1 MGFQCYFSLNFRLK
15 VVERSHNKRH
25 NAFPSQAMRYH
36 YDNGYTV
43 GLIVFNKVSMHLF
56 VCA

>member
-25 NAFPSQAMRYH
+25 NAFSSQAMRYH
-36 YDNGYTV
+36 YDIQCEMVTQWV
-43 GLIVFNKVSMHLF
+43 
-56 VCA
+56 